1 LHCTVTVVPPNL
13 QAEELN
19 SYSWATGRHGRA
31 FLCAKH
37 KKAPD
42 NTTPKAEQNRREE
55 KRREEKTTYTGKK
68 KEVPQPSGRIETMH
82 RASRG

>member
-1 LHCTVTVVPPNL
+1 VPPNL

-42 NTTPKAEQNRREE
+42 NTTPKAEQKRREE
-55 KRREEKTTYTGKK
+55 KRREDNIHRK
-68 KEVPQPSGRIETMH
+68 KERGTTTFRTH
-82 RASRG
+82 RDYA